1 MASCFGSYEYVE
13 EESRCSPVVG
23 LVDIFE
29 DVEEKVVDDCPGILI
44 NTYQLRVVCF
54 RERRIV
60 TIVFVCFINNRTV
73 VSVIAA
79 AVAFVLLNKDPM
91 PQALDTCYLY
101 SHTSDIQ
108 STENNENFVS
118 DVSLYSTTLRVICRM
133 LALLVLMVNPESSS
147 FALPVTYNTGRMLLP
162 GAHTTLN

>member
-1 MASCFGSYEYVE
+1 M
-13 EESRCSPVVG
+13 
-23 LVDIFE
+23 
-29 DVEEKVVDDCPGILI
+29 
-44 NTYQLRVVCF
+44 
-54 RERRIV
+54 